1 LLIHG
6 GGTNALMWMPLAPY
20 LTDDFHVYAVDNP
33 DQPNRSMGIRP
44 FLDIQEYV
52 SFISEVIDALGLSRP
67 YVAGLSQGGW
77 ISLNLALSAP
87 ERVSKLVCMAPV
99 FGLYPP
105 RPALLRSTLL
115 VGLLPTHRRVRKY
128 LNLYTASAGHAD
140 SHLFESYI
148 EMVYRMLKCY
158 RFPRTMMKHPLLT
171 EEQLHRIGCPTIIMV
186 GEREIIYDPVEAL
199 ERAKRNIPGVRTI
212 LVPEAGHSLHYDR
225 PAEIAD
231 VMRGF
236 LLGDGGPQHL

>member
-1 LLIHG
+1 
-6 GGTNALMWMPLAPY
+6 
-20 LTDDFHVYAVDNP
+20 
-33 DQPNRSMGIRP
+33 
-44 FLDIQEYV
+44 
-52 SFISEVIDALGLSRP
+52 
-67 YVAGLSQGGW
+67 
-77 ISLNLALSAP
+77 
-87 ERVSKLVCMAPV
+87 
-99 FGLYPP
+99 
-105 RPALLRSTLL
+105 
-115 VGLLPTHRRVRKY
+115 
-128 LNLYTASAGHAD
+128 
-140 SHLFESYI
+140 
-148 EMVYRMLKCY
+148 
-158 RFPRTMMKHPLLT
+158 MMKHPLLT